1 MGENYAISSFP
12 LNFDIIKNRSFCNI
26 HRINARVYEF
36 QVVILRTI
44 VIRSIFIFQL
54 ILLYF
59 RSTSVSRGLQV
70 EEQDLIQFSGHQH
83 QTQNENPSSES
94 PSNNSSSKL
103 IAPSSN
109 NNNNNNGK
117 SPLNKRS
124 DDNGDERLNG
134 NGDNPDN
141 SKGRKDKCD
150 DIKGD
155 PSDVEGVDNNAND
168 CEEDDEEETS
178 SARTADEQ
186 MDYLESLEP
195 CPCYAKCCLDS
206 IITLFCVT
214 LLG

>member
-1 MGENYAISSFP
+1 MFIFV
-12 LNFDIIKNRSFCNI
+12 IIAF
-26 HRINARVYEF
+26 
-36 QVVILRTI
+36 
-44 VIRSIFIFQL
+44 IFI
-54 ILLYF
+54 

-70 EEQDLIQFSGHQH
+70 EEQDLIQFSSQ
-83 QTQNENPSSES
+83 QSRAQQENHPPGS
-94 PSNNSSSKL
+94 PSNNSTAKL
-103 IAPSSN
+103 IPPN
-109 NNNNNNGK
+109 NNNNINNNIGK

-124 DDNGDERLNG
+124 EENDDGRIN
-134 NGDNPDN
+134 DNEEKSDK
-141 SKGRKDKCD
+141 KGDKCD

-155 PSDVEGVDNNAND
+155 DNKIEGLDNNAND
-168 CEEDDEEETS
+168 CGEDDDEETS